1 MPAPDP
7 RPWSNRMESIRVVY
21 GLLTA
26 CRARPAPE
34 AKCTGGEKMISFFQ
48 VRGPRFLK
56 LDSIARRAVFGY
68 RLLDSAGFRGFLK
81 FSQIWRSRR
90 QLKQGQGPCFSQ
102 IIHSIFLQSAL
113 I

>member
-7 RPWSNRMESIRVVY
+7 RPWSNRMESIRALY
-21 GLLTA
+21 GSLTA
-26 CRARPAPE
+26 SGPLPAPE
-34 AKCTGGEKMISFFQ
+34 GKRTGGEKMISLFP
-48 VRGPRFLK
+48 VRGPRVLK
-56 LDSIARRAVFGY
+56 LDSIARRAFFGY